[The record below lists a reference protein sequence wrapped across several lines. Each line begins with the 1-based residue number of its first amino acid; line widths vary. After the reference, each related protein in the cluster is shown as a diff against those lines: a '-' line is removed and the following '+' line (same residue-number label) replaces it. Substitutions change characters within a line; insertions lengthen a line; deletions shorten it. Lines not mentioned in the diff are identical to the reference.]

1 MLQGPPPE
9 RREDLGPGHPQ
20 ALGHGPNP
28 GPGGAPGSLEGR
40 GDVKCNSGPGR
51 LRSLFRGWIR
61 EAVRK
66 ALAGPGPKAA
76 RCGGRSSVQLWRHWR
91 PSPRSL
97 CAHTVPG
104 PSRHVVPSR
113 RQGPPLSRGAQSLAP
128 GSSGDRA
135 VGCHCPYN
143 SQDKARGD
151 LDAGRQEGDPGS
163 SCDNSLTSARRARQL
178 FALKPSEMKVPAIC
192 SAARTFH
199 LCMCEA

>member
-1 MLQGPPPE
+1 M
-9 RREDLGPGHPQ
+9 
-20 ALGHGPNP
+20 
-28 GPGGAPGSLEGR
+28 
-40 GDVKCNSGPGR
+40 KCSSGPGR

-76 RCGGRSSVQLWRHWR
+76 RCGVALVSSSGGTGVLPLGASVHTLSLGPRGTLFHPGGRGPCSAEVPR
-91 PSPRSL
+91 PRL
-97 CAHTVPG
+97 LG
-104 PSRHVVPSR
+104 
-113 RQGPPLSRGAQSLAP
+113 AP
-128 GSSGDRA
+128 GTELC
-135 VGCHCPYN
+135 GCHCPYN

-151 LDAGRQEGDPGS
+151 LDAGRQEGDLGS